1 MVSFMNFPFK
11 ARMLVAFAAVYLIWG
26 STYLAIAL
34 GIETIP
40 PFLLMGLRSLI
51 GGVLLFGWARSRDAD
66 PGRAVPKRETW
77 PDARAWAH
85 AAICG
90 LFFFLG
96 CHGVLAYAEK
106 QVPSGI
112 AAIVLATI
120 PFWIVLL
127 NLVLGDGKRP
137 QRFTLLAL
145 VPGFAGVAL
154 IAWREASSPD
164 HPIDP
169 LMILLLL
176 ASAFSWALGSVISQR
191 HSSSLSAATLSGMQ
205 LLCGGVALIV
215 CSVFSRELAGFA
227 PGEVSIRSLAGLAYL
242 GLAGTVLGFA
252 SYIWLLD
259 HVPAPLVSTYT
270 FVNPIIAVV
279 LGWFFLNEKMTF
291 EMLAGAGLVVAS
303 VFALGLL
310 DASRHAEEV
319 GDHPRS
325 FRSGSSR
332 RKLERDATPR

>member
-1 MVSFMNFPFK
+1 MANINHGLSSCDNLRRFAETIAIMKFSFK
-11 ARMLVAFAAVYLIWG
+11 AKMLAAFAAVYLVWG

-51 GGVLLFGWARSRDAD
+51 GGAILLGWARSRALGSDQAMS
-66 PGRAVPKRETW
+66 RREDW
-77 PDARAWAH
+77 PEARAWAH

-90 LFFFLG
+90 LLFFLG

-106 QVPSGI
+106 EVPSGI

-127 NLVLGDGKRP
+127 KLVLGDGKRP
-137 QRFTLLAL
+137 QGLTLLAL

-154 IAWREASSPD
+154 IAWREAASPD
-164 HPIDP
+164 RPIDP
-169 LMILLLL
+169 GMILLLL

-191 HSSSLSAATLSGMQ
+191 HPSSVSAPTLSGMQ
-205 LLCGGVALIV
+205 LLCGGAALV
-215 CSVFSRELAGFA
+215 LCSVFGGELAGFA
-227 PGEVSIRSLAGLAYL
+227 PTDISSRSLAGLAYL
-242 GLAGTVLGFA
+242 ALAGTVLGFL

-259 HVPAPLVSTYT
+259 HVPAPVVSTYT

-279 LGWFFLNEKMTF
+279 LGWLFLNERMTL
-291 EMLAGAGLVVAS
+291 EMLAGAALVVAS
-303 VFALGLL
+303 VIAVGFL
-310 DASRHAEEV
+310 D
-319 GDHPRS
+319 
-325 FRSGSSR
+325 SSR
-332 RKLERDATPR
+332 RAGAART

>member
-1 MVSFMNFPFK
+1 MKFPFK
-11 ARMLVAFAAVYLIWG
+11 MRMLAAFAAVYLIWG

-51 GGVLLFGWARSRDAD
+51 GGVLLFGWARLSRADAD
-66 PGRAVPKRETW
+66 RTRSRHEDW
-77 PDARAWAH
+77 PDARAWTH

-90 LFFFLG
+90 LLFFLG

-127 NLVLGDGKRP
+127 NFVPGAGKRP
-137 QRFTLLAL
+137 KALTLLAL

-169 LMILLLL
+169 SMILLLL
-176 ASAFSWALGSVISQR
+176 ASAFSWAVGTVISQW
-191 HSSSLSAATLSGMQ
+191 HSSSLSAAALSGMQ
-205 LLCGGVALIV
+205 LLCGGAALIL
-215 CSVFSRELAGFA
+215 CGALSGELAGFVA
-227 PGEVSIRSLAGLAYL
+227 SEVSLRSLAGLAYL
-242 GLAGTVLGFA
+242 GLAGSVLGFV
-252 SYIWLLD
+252 SYVWLLD

-279 LGWFFLNEKMTF
+279 LGWLFLNEKMTL
-291 EMLAGAGLVVAS
+291 EMLTGAALVVAS
-303 VFALGLL
+303 VIAVSLL
-310 DASRHAEEV
+310 D
-319 GDHPRS
+319 
-325 FRSGSSR
+325 SSR
-332 RKLERDATPR
+332 RTEAARA

>member
-1 MVSFMNFPFK
+1 MKFPFK
-11 ARMLVAFAAVYLIWG
+11 VRMLAAFAAVYFIWG

-51 GGVLLFGWARSRDAD
+51 GGALLFGWARSRSND
-66 PGRAVPKRETW
+66 PGHGVPAREDW
-77 PDARAWAH
+77 PGARAWVH

-90 LFFFLG
+90 LLFFLG

-106 QVPSGI
+106 QVPSGV

-137 QRFTLLAL
+137 QALTLLAL

-154 IAWREASSPD
+154 IAWREALSPD

-169 LMILLLL
+169 AMILLLL

-191 HSSSLSAATLSGMQ
+191 HPSSVSAAALSGMQ
-205 LLCGGVALIV
+205 LLCGGAALIL
-215 CSVFSRELAGFA
+215 CSVFGGELAGFS
-227 PGEVSIRSLAGLAYL
+227 PSEISSRSLAGLAYL
-242 GLAGTVLGFA
+242 ALAGTVLGFV

-259 HVPAPLVSTYT
+259 HVPVPLVSTYT

-279 LGWFFLNEKMTF
+279 LGWLFLNEQMTL
-291 EMLAGAGLVVAS
+291 EMLAGAALVVAS
-303 VFALGLL
+303 VIAVGFL
-310 DASRHAEEV
+310 D
-319 GDHPRS
+319 
-325 FRSGSSR
+325 SSR
-332 RKLERDATPR
+332 RAEVARA

>member
-1 MVSFMNFPFK
+1 MKFPFK
-11 ARMLVAFAAVYLIWG
+11 ARMLAAFAAVYLVWG

-51 GGVLLFGWARSRDAD
+51 GGALLFGWARSRSTH
-66 PGRAVPKRETW
+66 PGQGVPAREDW
-77 PDARAWAH
+77 PGARAWVH

-90 LFFFLG
+90 LLFFLG

-106 QVPSGI
+106 QVPSGV

-137 QRFTLLAL
+137 QALTLLAL

-154 IAWREASSPD
+154 IAWREALSPD

-169 LMILLLL
+169 AMILLLL

-191 HSSSLSAATLSGMQ
+191 HPSSVSAAALSGMQ
-205 LLCGGVALIV
+205 LLCGGAALIL
-215 CSVFSRELAGFA
+215 CSVFGGELAGFS
-227 PGEVSIRSLAGLAYL
+227 PSEISSRSLAGLAYL
-242 GLAGTVLGFA
+242 ALAGTVLGFV

-259 HVPAPLVSTYT
+259 HVPVPLVSTYT

-279 LGWFFLNEKMTF
+279 LGWLFLNEQMTL
-291 EMLAGAGLVVAS
+291 EMLAGAALVVAS
-303 VFALGLL
+303 VIAVGFL
-310 DASRHAEEV
+310 D
-319 GDHPRS
+319 
-325 FRSGSSR
+325 SSR
-332 RKLERDATPR
+332 RAEVARA